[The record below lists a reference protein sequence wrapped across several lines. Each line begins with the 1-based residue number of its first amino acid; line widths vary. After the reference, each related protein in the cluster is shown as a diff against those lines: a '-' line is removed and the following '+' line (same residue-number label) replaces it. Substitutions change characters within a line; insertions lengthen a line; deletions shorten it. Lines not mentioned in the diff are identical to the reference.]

1 MGVVMSQ
8 SIRIYANNL
17 TLAHQVMETAFT
29 LMRNEGQSQAETMA
43 AIYESLATG
52 VDVSDANREAV
63 LDAMKD
69 IIEKHS
75 RKCL

>member
-1 MGVVMSQ
+1 
-8 SIRIYANNL
+8 
-17 TLAHQVMETAFT
+17 METAFT